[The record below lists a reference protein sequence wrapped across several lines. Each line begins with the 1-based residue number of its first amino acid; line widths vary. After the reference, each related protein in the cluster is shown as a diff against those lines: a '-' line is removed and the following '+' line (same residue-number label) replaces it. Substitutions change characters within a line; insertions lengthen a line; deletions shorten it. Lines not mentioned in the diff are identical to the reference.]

1 MATSATSLLTAK
13 AEDWSECSS
22 RLLIDTPD
30 FLRSDSDWTT
40 SPAKLSSKQTK
51 SELLSLCEQRG
62 VDCSG
67 KKSEVIK
74 ALVSSFLGPDV
85 PSDGVRMCHPGIAM
99 GYDTELKNPAWCA
112 YRLNPQ
118 EQRQTDNARK
128 GFELDPALKAAGIQQ
143 TPPASYR
150 NTGFDKGHL
159 APSLAMS
166 FQKDKL
172 KRMDRSPWIASYFAS
187 NIAPQYDEMNQRCW
201 QELEEALHKYAE
213 NLPESDPGVF
223 VVSGVSYWNREK
235 PRRWDGDGEC
245 FLECPCGDDC
255 GCRVC
260 GKTFVTVP
268 TFYWKAA
275 CDPTRGHSFAVVA
288 ENDPTSSTL
297 AGGRAGWPPS
307 AFKTYSV
314 DDLQG
319 FFGFKL
325 NFPTECHTDTANA
338 LVPDWNQDRGD
349 PVIPS
354 TAQHGN
360 LSIDLINLG
369 GKRVM
374 YKEKVWLRFETAFGP
389 SADFHDAFTLEPP
402 PPKSSETPGWKADCD
417 SLIAQ
422 QLPKLKECSQSSAGI
437 QFQFSGPNKGGTFLF
452 KLSLT
457 APGGELSHNQW
468 AARVTGGANT
478 PEMVAMGEGFQLLPS
493 VAPDSPDGPDG
504 PPSLPNARGHFYQY
518 WPFYATAFLLVFLC
532 LAAFLRRGCSRHTV
546 RERELEAALE
556 RERATVRE
564 VNAELQRRSMYPQQ
578 QPTRGIEMWDLRQAR
593 R

>member
-1 MATSATSLLTAK
+1 MFLGSIVFRWFGANQAYLYITKFVEEEWGYLTHPYTV
-13 AEDWSECSS
+13 WRVSILQLTLS
-22 RLLIDTPD
+22 RNA
-30 FLRSDSDWTT
+30 SWN
-40 SPAKLSSKQTK
+40 
-51 SELLSLCEQRG
+51 
-62 VDCSG
+62 
-67 KKSEVIK
+67 
-74 ALVSSFLGPDV
+74 ALVGMIAAVACVARLSWQCLPFTGYLSWWIGCSALGWGQIQCALCITLLFFCTFCSRNRPA
-85 PSDGVRMCHPGIAM
+85 SIHP
-99 GYDTELKNPAWCA
+99 
-112 YRLNPQ
+112 
-118 EQRQTDNARK
+118 
-128 GFELDPALKAAGIQQ
+128 LDP
-143 TPPASYR
+143 R
-150 NTGFDKGHL
+150 
-159 APSLAMS
+159 
-166 FQKDKL
+166 
-172 KRMDRSPWIASYFAS
+172 
-187 NIAPQYDEMNQRCW
+187 
-201 QELEEALHKYAE
+201 
-213 NLPESDPGVF
+213 
-223 VVSGVSYWNREK
+223 
-235 PRRWDGDGEC
+235 
-245 FLECPCGDDC
+245 
-255 GCRVC
+255 
-260 GKTFVTVP
+260 
-268 TFYWKAA
+268 KAA

-325 NFPTECHTDTANA
+325 NFPPECHTDTANA

-493 VAPDSPDGPDG
+493 VAPDSPDGP
-504 PPSLPNARGHFYQY
+504 PSLPNARGHFYQY

-546 RERELEAALE
+546 RERRLIVLVCTCAILCLLLSGPIESIRGVASKCTQPTGHFICKKA
-556 RERATVRE
+556 VRE
-564 VNAELQRRSMYPQQ
+564 VQNQSTSCFFPSAKVNLRRHLNGRGPQFGKSMQSYSDEACILSSNPPEASRCGTCDKRGAEENLRVSLKCHWYPLVNSYRPWQIGVGRLVSTKDGLFSGSMF
-578 QPTRGIEMWDLRQAR
+578 TRG
-593 R
+593 